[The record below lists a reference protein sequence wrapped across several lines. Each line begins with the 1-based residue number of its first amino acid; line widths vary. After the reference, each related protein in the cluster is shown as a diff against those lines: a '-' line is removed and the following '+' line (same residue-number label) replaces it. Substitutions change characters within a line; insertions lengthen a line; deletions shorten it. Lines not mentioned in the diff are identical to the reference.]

1 MQVFVKSLSGKTVTL
16 EVKSSETTQYIKD
29 KIQEKEGHVFRI
41 VCLVT
46 IVNYILLSQ
55 YSPKSTT

>member
-1 MQVFVKSLSGKTVTL
+1 MQVFVKTLSGKTVTL

-29 KIQEKEGHVFRI
+29 KIQGKEGHVFRI

-46 IVNYILLSQ
+46 IVNYILSSQ

>member
-1 MQVFVKSLSGKTVTL
+1 MQVFVKTLSGKTVTL

-46 IVNYILLSQ
+46 IVNYILSSQ